1 MNYATNSMNYATNS
15 MNKSYKQHE
24 LCYNKVL
31 CSIAEDNMSS
41 EVDLYEKKYP
51 KNWVVM
57 QNKILQA
64 FYKMTIDEK
73 RLLLLASPIAR
84 LINATQ
90 DDAIEIT
97 ASDFADECGIKVNS
111 AYSQMHDAS
120 LTLMSKQFSYKNE
133 KGKRV
138 HVQWVIRS
146 IYDEACVSLC
156 FTKEVLLM
164 LKEFD
169 KNNPF
174 TKYKKE
180 YVLALR
186 GEYSIDMYH
195 LAKKHEAMSKFYM
208 SLEDY
213 RNELGLTDT
222 YVRINNLKAR
232 TLHPAIDEINEKTDI
247 KLSYENRKKG
257 GRVIGF
263 DFTVKAKP
271 QLKQIPKSATV
282 EVRVADL
289 KDKQIEAIVCTQ
301 AFKDDYNHLIS
312 PTSAINTDL
321 TQWKPE
327 MSKLLKAHPEKFIK
341 RPISYYLAKIG
352 SHKNSN

>member
-1 MNYATNSMNYATNS
+1 MNYAICSMNYATSS
-15 MNKSYKQHE
+15 MKKSYKQHE
-24 LCYNKVL
+24 LCYNKIL

-51 KNWVVM
+51 RNWVVM

-64 FYKMTIDEK
+64 FYKMTVDEK

-84 LINATQ
+84 LIDATQ

-97 ASDFADECGIKVNS
+97 ATDFATECGIKVNS
-111 AYSQMHDAS
+111 AYSQMRDAS

-138 HVQWVIRS
+138 YVQWVIRS

-156 FTKEVLLM
+156 FTREVLLM

-180 YVLALR
+180 HVLALK

-195 LAKKHEAMSKFYM
+195 LAKKHQAMSKFYM
-208 SLEDY
+208 SLDDY
-213 RNELGLTDT
+213 RSELGLTDT
-222 YVRINNLKAR
+222 YARINNLKAR
-232 TLHPAIDEINEKTDI
+232 TLHPALDEISEKTDI
-247 KLSYENRKKG
+247 KLSYENRKRG

-271 QLKQIPKSATV
+271 QPKIKDALKDDSTA
-282 EVRVADL
+282 L
-289 KDKQIEAIVCTQ
+289 KVPNDKQISLFLDRFVNDSSISGIAPTGMSMSDYKTIVTRNL
-301 AFKDDYNHLIS
+301 KDHDYVQKHKKVL
-312 PTSAINTDL
+312 
-321 TQWKPE
+321 
-327 MSKLLKAHPEKFIK
+327 
-341 RPISYYLAKIG
+341 RRIG
-352 SHKNSN
+352 YDPK